1 MNQRVE
7 AVDAIRG
14 FALFGILLVNMTL
27 IQFGFFADGTPTY
40 IFGKLDESANWFIQF
55 FGTHNFISLFSFLF
69 GLSIILLQKSII
81 AKGKRFLPTYI
92 RRIIIL
98 LLLGYIHGTFVW
110 EGDILF
116 AYGIIGIFLMMFI
129 NRKPKTLLIWAAIL
143 LVPIMLASYQSE
155 SDSTSN
161 TYNDFAPYIEKE
173 HKVHETGSYMDHIN
187 FRLTEN
193 PFDYIGIDGF
203 FGLVIISIFALIF
216 MSPLFLL
223 GMYVG
228 KKGWLFEIDKHIPAA
243 KKIWLITGI
252 FSFTIKILTMFVKHP
267 ILIMLQ
273 DGLTPVTMT
282 FFYGSTIILLFHYKK
297 GARLLAYMAN
307 MANMGKMSVSNYL
320 AQSIITT
327 TIFYAYGFGLYGKIG
342 YFFGIL
348 LTIGIYTLQLF
359 VSTYWLRK
367 YRMGPVEYL
376 WRLGTYLEKPR
387 FKRDWD
393 KAS

>member
-7 AVDAIRG
+7 FVDAIRG
-14 FALFGILLVNMTL
+14 FALFGILLVNITL
-27 IQFGFFADGTPTY
+27 IQFGLFANEKPTY

-55 FGTHNFISLFSFLF
+55 FGTQNFISLFSFLF

-81 AKGKRFLPTYI
+81 AKGKKFFPTYI
-92 RRIIIL
+92 RRISIL

-116 AYGIIGIFLMMFI
+116 AYGIVGIFLMMFI
-129 NRKPKTLLIWAAIL
+129 NRKPKTLLIWASIL
-143 LVPIMLASYQSE
+143 LALIMFTSYQSE
-155 SDSTSN
+155 PTSN
-161 TYNDFAPYIEKE
+161 TFNDVAPYIEKE

-193 PFDYIGIDGF
+193 PFDYMGINGI
-203 FGLVIISIFALIF
+203 FGLVILSIFALIF

-228 KKGWLFEIDKHIPAA
+228 KKGWLFEIDKHIPAV

-273 DGLTPVTMT
+273 DSLTPVTMT
-282 FFYGSTIILLFHYKK
+282 FFYGCTIILLFHYKK
-297 GARLLAYMAN
+297 ASRLLTY

-320 AQSIITT
+320 AQSIIAT

-348 LTIGIYTLQLF
+348 LTIGIYTIQLF
-359 VSTYWLRK
+359 VSTYWLQK
-367 YRMGPVEYL
+367 YRMGPVEYV

-387 FKRDWD
+387 FKKDLD

>member
-27 IQFGFFADGTPTY
+27 IQFGFFANEKPTY
-40 IFGKLDESANWFIQF
+40 IFGKLDEGANWFIQF
-55 FGTHNFISLFSFLF
+55 FGTHNFMSLFSFLF

-81 AKGKRFLPTYI
+81 AKGKKFFPTYI

-116 AYGIIGIFLMMFI
+116 AYGVIGIFLMLFI
-129 NRKPKTLLIWAAIL
+129 NRKPKTLLIWASIL
-143 LVPIMLASYQSE
+143 LALIMLASYQSE
-155 SDSTSN
+155 STSN
-161 TYNDFAPYIEKE
+161 PYDDLAPYTEKE
-173 HKVHETGSYMDHIN
+173 HKVHETGSYMDHVN

-193 PFDYIGIDGF
+193 PFEYMGINGV
-203 FGLVIISIFALIF
+203 FGLVFISVFAIIF

-228 KKGWLFEIDKHIPAA
+228 KKGWLFEVNQHIPAV

-252 FSFTIKILTMFVKHP
+252 FSFTIKILAIFVKHP

-273 DGLTPVTMT
+273 DSLTPVTMT

-297 GARLLAYMAN
+297 VAHLLTY

-327 TIFYAYGFGLYGKIG
+327 TIFYAYGFGLYGKID

-348 LTIGIYTLQLF
+348 LTIGIYTIQLF
-359 VSTYWLRK
+359 VSTYWLQK
-367 YRMGPVEYL
+367 YRMGPVEYV
-376 WRLGTYLEKPR
+376 WRLGTYLERPR
-387 FKRDWD
+387 FKKDLD

>member
-7 AVDAIRG
+7 FVDAIRG
-14 FALFGILLVNMTL
+14 FALFGILLVNITL
-27 IQFGFFADGTPTY
+27 IQFGLFANEKPTY

-55 FGTHNFISLFSFLF
+55 FGTQNFISLFSFLF

-81 AKGKRFLPTYI
+81 AKGKKFFPTYI
-92 RRIIIL
+92 RRISIL

-116 AYGIIGIFLMMFI
+116 AYGIVGIFLMMFI
-129 NRKPKTLLIWAAIL
+129 NRKPKTLLIWASIL
-143 LVPIMLASYQSE
+143 LALIMFASYQSE
-155 SDSTSN
+155 PTSN
-161 TYNDFAPYIEKE
+161 TFNDVAPYIEKE
-173 HKVHETGSYMDHIN
+173 HKVHETGNYMDHIN

-193 PFDYIGIDGF
+193 PFDYMGINGV
-203 FGLVIISIFALIF
+203 FGLVILSIFALFF

-228 KKGWLFEIDKHIPAA
+228 KKGWLFEIDKHIPAV

-282 FFYGSTIILLFHYKK
+282 FLYGSTITLLFHYKK
-297 GARLLAYMAN
+297 ASRLLTY

-320 AQSIITT
+320 AQSIIAT

-348 LTIGIYTLQLF
+348 LTIGIYTIQLF
-359 VSTYWLRK
+359 VSTYWLQK
-367 YRMGPVEYL
+367 YRMGPVEYV
-376 WRLGTYLEKPR
+376 WRLGTYLKRPR
-387 FKRDWD
+387 FKKDLD
-393 KAS
+393 KVS

>member
-7 AVDAIRG
+7 FVDAIRG
-14 FALFGILLVNMTL
+14 FALFGILLVNITL
-27 IQFGFFADGTPTY
+27 IQFGLFTNEKPTY

-55 FGTHNFISLFSFLF
+55 FGTQNFISLFSFLF

-81 AKGKRFLPTYI
+81 AKGKKFFPTYI
-92 RRIIIL
+92 RRISIL

-116 AYGIIGIFLMMFI
+116 AYGIVGIFLMMFI
-129 NRKPKTLLIWAAIL
+129 NRKPKTLLIWASIL
-143 LVPIMLASYQSE
+143 LALIMFASYQSE
-155 SDSTSN
+155 PTSN
-161 TYNDFAPYIEKE
+161 TFNDVAPYIEKE

-193 PFDYIGIDGF
+193 PFDYMGINGI
-203 FGLVIISIFALIF
+203 FGLVILSIFALIF

-228 KKGWLFEIDKHIPAA
+228 KKGWLFEIDKHIPAV

-273 DGLTPVTMT
+273 DGFTPVTMT
-282 FFYGSTIILLFHYKK
+282 FLYGCTIILLFHYKK
-297 GARLLAYMAN
+297 ASRLLTY

-320 AQSIITT
+320 AQSIIAT

-348 LTIGIYTLQLF
+348 LTIGIYTIQLF
-359 VSTYWLRK
+359 VSTYWLQK
-367 YRMGPVEYL
+367 YRMGPVEYV
-376 WRLGTYLEKPR
+376 WRLGTYLERPR
-387 FKRDWD
+387 FKKGLD

>member
-27 IQFGFFADGTPTY
+27 IQFGFFSSEKPTY
-40 IFGKLDESANWFIQF
+40 IFGKLDEGANWFIQF
-55 FGTHNFISLFSFLF
+55 FGTHNFMSLFSFLF

-81 AKGKRFLPTYI
+81 VKGKKFFPTYI

-116 AYGIIGIFLMMFI
+116 AYGVIGIFLMMFI
-129 NRKPKTLLIWAAIL
+129 NRKPKTLLIWASIL
-143 LVPIMLASYQSE
+143 LALIMLASYQSE
-155 SDSTSN
+155 STSN
-161 TYNDFAPYIEKE
+161 PYDGLAPYTEKE
-173 HKVHETGSYMDHIN
+173 HKVHETGSYMNHVN

-193 PFDYIGIDGF
+193 PFDYMGINGV
-203 FGLVIISIFALIF
+203 FGLVFISIFAIIF

-228 KKGWLFEIDKHIPAA
+228 KKGWLFEVDQHIPAV
-243 KKIWLITGI
+243 KKVWLITGI
-252 FSFTIKILTMFVKHP
+252 FSFTIKILAMFLKHP

-273 DGLTPVTMT
+273 DSLTPVTMT

-297 GARLLAYMAN
+297 VARLLTY

-320 AQSIITT
+320 AQSIIAT

-348 LTIGIYTLQLF
+348 LTIGIYTIQLF
-359 VSTYWLRK
+359 VSTYWLQK
-367 YRMGPVEYL
+367 YRMGPVEYV
-376 WRLGTYLEKPR
+376 WRLGTYLERPR
-387 FKRDWD
+387 FKKGLD

>member
-27 IQFGFFADGTPTY
+27 IQFGFFANEKPTY
-40 IFGKLDESANWFIQF
+40 IFGKLDEGANWFIQF
-55 FGTHNFISLFSFLF
+55 FGTHNFMSLFSFLF

-81 AKGKRFLPTYI
+81 VKGKKFFPTYI

-116 AYGIIGIFLMMFI
+116 AYGVIGIFLMMFI
-129 NRKPKTLLIWAAIL
+129 NRKPKTLLIWASIL
-143 LVPIMLASYQSE
+143 LALIMLASYQSE
-155 SDSTSN
+155 STSN
-161 TYNDFAPYIEKE
+161 PYDDLAPYTEKE
-173 HKVHETGSYMDHIN
+173 HKVHETGSYMDHVN

-193 PFDYIGIDGF
+193 PFDYMGINGV
-203 FGLVIISIFALIF
+203 FGLVFISVFAIIF

-228 KKGWLFEIDKHIPAA
+228 KKGWLFEVNQHIPAV

-252 FSFTIKILTMFVKHP
+252 FSFTIKILAIFVKHP

-273 DGLTPVTMT
+273 DSLTPVTMT

-297 GARLLAYMAN
+297 VAHLLTY

-348 LTIGIYTLQLF
+348 LTIGIYTIQLF
-359 VSTYWLRK
+359 VSTYWLQK
-367 YRMGPVEYL
+367 YRMGPVEYI
-376 WRLGTYLEKPR
+376 WRLGTYLEKPQ
-387 FKRDWD
+387 FKRDLD

>member
-7 AVDAIRG
+7 FVDAIRG
-14 FALFGILLVNMTL
+14 FALFGILLVNITL
-27 IQFGFFADGTPTY
+27 IQFGLFANEKPTY

-55 FGTHNFISLFSFLF
+55 FGTQNFISLFSFLF

-81 AKGKRFLPTYI
+81 AKGKKFFPTYI
-92 RRIIIL
+92 RRISIL

-116 AYGIIGIFLMMFI
+116 AYGIVGIFLMMFI
-129 NRKPKTLLIWAAIL
+129 NRKPKTLLIWASIL
-143 LVPIMLASYQSE
+143 LALIMFASYQSE
-155 SDSTSN
+155 PTSN
-161 TYNDFAPYIEKE
+161 TFNDVAPYIEKE

-193 PFDYIGIDGF
+193 PFDYMGINGI
-203 FGLVIISIFALIF
+203 FGLVILSIFALIF

-228 KKGWLFEIDKHIPAA
+228 KKGWLFEIDKHIPAV

-273 DGLTPVTMT
+273 DGFTPVTMP
-282 FFYGSTIILLFHYKK
+282 FLYGCTIILLFHYKK
-297 GARLLAYMAN
+297 ASRLLTY

-320 AQSIITT
+320 AQSIIAT

-348 LTIGIYTLQLF
+348 LTIGIYTIQLF
-359 VSTYWLRK
+359 VSTYWLQK
-367 YRMGPVEYL
+367 YRMGPVEYV
-376 WRLGTYLEKPR
+376 WRLGTYLERPR
-387 FKRDWD
+387 FKKGLD

>member
-27 IQFGFFADGTPTY
+27 IQFGVFASEKPTY
-40 IFGKLDESANWFIQF
+40 IFGPLDEGANWFIQF
-55 FGTHNFISLFSFLF
+55 FGTHNFMSLFSFLF

-81 AKGKRFLPTYI
+81 VKGKKFFPTYI

-116 AYGIIGIFLMMFI
+116 AYGVIGIFLMMFI
-129 NRKPKTLLIWAAIL
+129 NRKPKTLLIWASIL
-143 LVPIMLASYQSE
+143 LALIMLASYQSE
-155 SDSTSN
+155 STSN
-161 TYNDFAPYIEKE
+161 PYDDLAPYTEKE
-173 HKVHETGSYMDHIN
+173 HKVHETGSYMDHVN

-193 PFDYIGIDGF
+193 PFDYMGINGV
-203 FGLVIISIFALIF
+203 FGLVFISVFAIIF

-228 KKGWLFEIDKHIPAA
+228 KKGWLFEVNQHIPAV

-252 FSFTIKILTMFVKHP
+252 FSFTIKILAIFVKHP

-273 DGLTPVTMT
+273 DSLTPVTMT

-297 GARLLAYMAN
+297 VAHLLTY

-348 LTIGIYTLQLF
+348 LTIGIYTIQLF
-359 VSTYWLRK
+359 VSTYWLQK
-367 YRMGPVEYL
+367 YRMGPVEYV
-376 WRLGTYLEKPR
+376 WRLGTYLERPR
-387 FKRDWD
+387 FKKDLD

>member
-27 IQFGFFADGTPTY
+27 IQFGFFASEKPTY
-40 IFGKLDESANWFIQF
+40 IFGKLDEGANWFIQF
-55 FGTHNFISLFSFLF
+55 FGTHNFMSLFSFLF

-81 AKGKRFLPTYI
+81 VKGKKFFPTYI

-116 AYGIIGIFLMMFI
+116 AYGVIGIFLMMFI
-129 NRKPKTLLIWAAIL
+129 NRKPKTLLIWASIL
-143 LVPIMLASYQSE
+143 LALIMLASYQSE
-155 SDSTSN
+155 STSN
-161 TYNDFAPYIEKE
+161 PYDDLAPYTEKE
-173 HKVHETGSYMDHIN
+173 HKVHETGSYMDHVN
-187 FRLTEN
+187 FRMTEN
-193 PFDYIGIDGF
+193 PFDYMGINGV
-203 FGLVIISIFALIF
+203 FGLVFISVFAIIF

-228 KKGWLFEIDKHIPAA
+228 KKGWLFEVNQHIPAV

-252 FSFTIKILTMFVKHP
+252 FSFTIKILAIFVKHP

-273 DGLTPVTMT
+273 DSLTPVTMT

-297 GARLLAYMAN
+297 VAHLLTY

-327 TIFYAYGFGLYGKIG
+327 TIFYSYGFGLYGKIG

-348 LTIGIYTLQLF
+348 LTIGIYTIQLF
-359 VSTYWLRK
+359 VSTYWLQK
-367 YRMGPVEYL
+367 YRMGPVEYV
-376 WRLGTYLEKPR
+376 WRLGTYLERPR
-387 FKRDWD
+387 FKKDLD

>member
-27 IQFGFFADGTPTY
+27 IQFGFFASEKPTY
-40 IFGKLDESANWFIQF
+40 IFGKLDEGANWFIQF
-55 FGTHNFISLFSFLF
+55 FGTHNFMSLFSFLF

-81 AKGKRFLPTYI
+81 VKGKKFFPTYI

-116 AYGIIGIFLMMFI
+116 AYGVIGIFLMMFI
-129 NRKPKTLLIWAAIL
+129 NRKPKTLLIWASIL
-143 LVPIMLASYQSE
+143 LALIMLASYQSE
-155 SDSTSN
+155 STSN
-161 TYNDFAPYIEKE
+161 PYDDFAPYTEKE
-173 HKVHETGSYMDHIN
+173 HKVHETGSYMDHVN

-193 PFDYIGIDGF
+193 PFDYMGINGV
-203 FGLVIISIFALIF
+203 FGLVFISVFAIIF

-228 KKGWLFEIDKHIPAA
+228 KKGWLFEVDQHIPAV

-252 FSFTIKILTMFVKHP
+252 FSFTIKILAIFVKHP

-273 DGLTPVTMT
+273 DSLTPVTMT

-297 GARLLAYMAN
+297 VAHLLTY

-348 LTIGIYTLQLF
+348 LTIGIYTIQLF
-359 VSTYWLRK
+359 VSTYWLQK
-367 YRMGPVEYL
+367 YRMGPVEYV
-376 WRLGTYLEKPR
+376 WRLGTYLERPR
-387 FKRDWD
+387 FKKDLD
-393 KAS
+393 KVS

>member
-27 IQFGFFADGTPTY
+27 IQFGFFASEKPTY
-40 IFGKLDESANWFIQF
+40 IFGKLDEGANWFIQF
-55 FGTHNFISLFSFLF
+55 FGTHNFMSLFSFLF

-81 AKGKRFLPTYI
+81 AKGKKFFPTYI

-116 AYGIIGIFLMMFI
+116 AYGVIGIFLMMFI
-129 NRKPKTLLIWAAIL
+129 NRKPKTLLIWASIL
-143 LVPIMLASYQSE
+143 LALIMLASYQSE
-155 SDSTSN
+155 STSN
-161 TYNDFAPYIEKE
+161 PYDDLAPYTEKE
-173 HKVHETGSYMDHIN
+173 HKVHETGSYMDHVN

-193 PFDYIGIDGF
+193 PFDYMGINGV
-203 FGLVIISIFALIF
+203 FGLVFISVFAIIF

-228 KKGWLFEIDKHIPAA
+228 KKGWLFEVDQHIPTV

-252 FSFTIKILTMFVKHP
+252 FSFTIKILAIFVKHP

-273 DGLTPVTMT
+273 DSLTPVTMT

-297 GARLLAYMAN
+297 VAHLLAY

-348 LTIGIYTLQLF
+348 LTIGIYTIQLF
-359 VSTYWLRK
+359 VSTYWLQK
-367 YRMGPVEYL
+367 YRMGPVEYV
-376 WRLGTYLEKPR
+376 WRLGIYLERPR
-387 FKRDWD
+387 FKKDLD

>member
-7 AVDAIRG
+7 FVDAIRG
-14 FALFGILLVNMTL
+14 FALFGILLVNITL
-27 IQFGFFADGTPTY
+27 IQFGLFANEKPTY

-55 FGTHNFISLFSFLF
+55 FGTQNFISLFSFLF

-81 AKGKRFLPTYI
+81 AKGKKFFPTCI
-92 RRIIIL
+92 RRISIL

-116 AYGIIGIFLMMFI
+116 AYGIVGIFLMMFI
-129 NRKPKTLLIWAAIL
+129 NRKPKTLLIWASIL
-143 LVPIMLASYQSE
+143 LALIMFASYQSE
-155 SDSTSN
+155 PTSN
-161 TYNDFAPYIEKE
+161 TFNDVAPYIEKE

-193 PFDYIGIDGF
+193 PFDYMGINGI
-203 FGLVIISIFALIF
+203 FGLVILSIFALIF

-228 KKGWLFEIDKHIPAA
+228 KKGWLFEIDKHIPAV

-273 DGLTPVTMT
+273 DSLTPVTMT

-297 GARLLAYMAN
+297 VARLLTY

-320 AQSIITT
+320 AQSIIAT

-348 LTIGIYTLQLF
+348 LTIGIYTIQLF
-359 VSTYWLRK
+359 VSTYWLQK
-367 YRMGPVEYL
+367 YRMGPVEYV

-387 FKRDWD
+387 FKKDLD

>member
-7 AVDAIRG
+7 FVDAIRG
-14 FALFGILLVNMTL
+14 FALFGILLVNITL
-27 IQFGFFADGTPTY
+27 IQFGLFANEKPTY

-55 FGTHNFISLFSFLF
+55 FGTQNFISLFSFLF

-81 AKGKRFLPTYI
+81 AKGRKFFPTYI
-92 RRIIIL
+92 RRISIL
-98 LLLGYIHGTFVW
+98 LLLGFIHGTFVW
-110 EGDILF
+110 SGDILF
-116 AYGIIGIFLMMFI
+116 AYGLIGIFLMMFI
-129 NRKPKTLLIWAAIL
+129 NRKPKTLLIWATIL
-143 LVPIMLASYQSE
+143 LALITLMSYQT
-155 SDSTSN
+155 DPN
-161 TYNDFAPYIEKE
+161 TNINDFAPYIEKE
-173 HKVHETGSYMDHIN
+173 HKVHETGSYMDHVN

-193 PFDYIGIDGF
+193 PFEYIGINGF
-203 FGLVIISIFALIF
+203 FGLVFISIFAIIF

-228 KKGWLFEIDKHIPAA
+228 KKGWLFEIDKHIPSI
-243 KKIWLITGI
+243 KKIWLITSI
-252 FSFTIKILTMFVKHP
+252 FSFTIKTLAMFVKHP

-273 DGLTPVTMT
+273 DGLTSVTMT

-297 GARLLAYMAN
+297 ASRLLTY

-320 AQSIITT
+320 AQSIIAT
-327 TIFYAYGFGLYGKIG
+327 TIFYAYGFGLFGKIG

-348 LTIGIYTLQLF
+348 LTIGIYTIQLL

-367 YRMGPVEYL
+367 YRMGPVEYV
-376 WRLGTYLEKPR
+376 WRLGTYLERPR
-387 FKRDWD
+387 FKRSLD

>member
-27 IQFGFFADGTPTY
+27 IQFGFFSSEKPTY
-40 IFGKLDESANWFIQF
+40 IFGKLDEGANWFIQF
-55 FGTHNFISLFSFLF
+55 FGTHNFMSLFSFLF

-81 AKGKRFLPTYI
+81 AKGKKFFPTYI

-116 AYGIIGIFLMMFI
+116 AYGVIGIFLMMFI
-129 NRKPKTLLIWAAIL
+129 NRKPKTLLIWASIL
-143 LVPIMLASYQSE
+143 LALIMLASYQSE
-155 SDSTSN
+155 STSN
-161 TYNDFAPYIEKE
+161 PYDGLAPYTEKE
-173 HKVHETGSYMDHIN
+173 HKVHETGSYMDHVN

-193 PFDYIGIDGF
+193 PFDYMGINGV
-203 FGLVIISIFALIF
+203 FGLVFISIFAIIF

-228 KKGWLFEIDKHIPAA
+228 KKGWLFEVDQHIPAV

-252 FSFTIKILTMFVKHP
+252 FSFTIKILAMFLKHP

-273 DGLTPVTMT
+273 DSLTPVTMT

-297 GARLLAYMAN
+297 VARLLTY

-320 AQSIITT
+320 AQSIIAT

-348 LTIGIYTLQLF
+348 LTIGIYTIQLF
-359 VSTYWLRK
+359 VSTYWLQK
-367 YRMGPVEYL
+367 YRMGPVEYV

-387 FKRDWD
+387 FKKDLD

>member
-27 IQFGFFADGTPTY
+27 IQFGFFASEKPTY
-40 IFGKLDESANWFIQF
+40 IFGKLDEGANWFIQF
-55 FGTHNFISLFSFLF
+55 FGTHNFMSLFSFLF

-81 AKGKRFLPTYI
+81 AKGKKFFPTYI

-116 AYGIIGIFLMMFI
+116 AYGVIGIFLMMFI
-129 NRKPKTLLIWAAIL
+129 NRKPKTLLIWASIL
-143 LVPIMLASYQSE
+143 LALIMLASYQSE
-155 SDSTSN
+155 STSN
-161 TYNDFAPYIEKE
+161 PYDDLAPYTEKE

-193 PFDYIGIDGF
+193 PFDYMGINGV
-203 FGLVIISIFALIF
+203 FGLVFISVFAIIF

-228 KKGWLFEIDKHIPAA
+228 KKGWLFEVNQHIPAV

-252 FSFTIKILTMFVKHP
+252 FSFTIKILAIFVKHP

-273 DGLTPVTMT
+273 DSLTPVTMT

-297 GARLLAYMAN
+297 VAHLLTY

-348 LTIGIYTLQLF
+348 LTIGIYTIQLF
-359 VSTYWLRK
+359 VSTYWLQK
-367 YRMGPVEYL
+367 YRMGPVEYV
-376 WRLGTYLEKPR
+376 WRLGTYLEKPQ
-387 FKRDWD
+387 FKRGLD